1 MILWLALMAVTGG
14 VLTAL
19 FVPLFRQYRPAPSR
33 AQRELAIYRDQLG
46 ELQRDVEAGRVSPA
60 DAKPAETEIQRKILA
75 AAEAVDPA
83 EIATAAPTRGWATP
97 VALAL
102 LATVLPVG
110 AFAVYLSVGSPGVP
124 SFPFDPQRAAAEA
137 HARQQIAEMTA
148 LVEKLAQRLKQEP
161 NNPEGWALLGRSYR
175 ELQRNSESVQAYEQA
190 YAHSGN
196 DVRYAGDY
204 AEAMVLAADGQV
216 APGAQALF
224 EQVMKSDASEPRAR
238 FYFGLAKAQAGQ
250 AREALAI
257 WRSLE
262 ADSPPGAAWL
272 PDVRRVMASV
282 AAKAGIDPASVPATS
297 TAPIKDAPG
306 PTSDDVA
313 AAQSMSPADQQK
325 MIRDMVAGLA
335 QRLAT
340 NPNDLDGWKRLGKS
354 YVVLNEPAKAR
365 EAYGRAVALAPTDLN
380 LLADYADATLTTP
393 GPANLPA
400 ASVDALRQVLKTDAA
415 NATALWLVGLAEAE
429 ANNPQQAAALWTRL
443 LAKLPADSP
452 AHRAVQVRI
461 AALKPGN

>member
-1 MILWLALMAVTGG
+1 
-14 VLTAL
+14 
-19 FVPLFRQYRPAPSR
+19 
-33 AQRELAIYRDQLG
+33 
-46 ELQRDVEAGRVSPA
+46 
-60 DAKPAETEIQRKILA
+60 
-75 AAEAVDPA
+75 
-83 EIATAAPTRGWATP
+83 
-97 VALAL
+97 
-102 LATVLPVG
+102 
-110 AFAVYLSVGSPGVP
+110 
-124 SFPFDPQRAAAEA
+124 
-137 HARQQIAEMTA
+137 MTA

-224 EQVMKSDASEPRAR
+224 EQVLKSDASEPRSR
-238 FYFGLAKAQAGQ
+238 FYIGLAKAQAGQ

-262 ADSPPGAAWL
+262 VDSPPDSPWL
-272 PDVRRVMASV
+272 PDVRRVIASV

-297 TAPIKDAPG
+297 TALIKEAPG
-306 PTSDDVA
+306 PTSDDAA

-325 MIRDMVAGLA
+325 MIRDMVEGLA
-335 QRLAT
+335 QRLAA

-365 EAYGRAVALAPTDLN
+365 EAYGRAVALAPTDMDV
-380 LLADYADATLTTP
+380 LADYADATLTTP

-400 ASVDALRQVLKTDAA
+400 ASVEALRQVLKSDSS
-415 NATALWLVGLAEAE
+415 NATALWLVGLAESE
-429 ANNPQQAAALWTRL
+429 ANNREQAVALWTQFL
-443 LAKLPADSP
+443 TSLPTDTA
-452 AHRAVQVRI
+452 AHRAVQERI
-461 AALKPGN
+461 DALKPGN